1 MAFCT
6 KCGAAVA
13 EGSTFSGSCGRP
25 VNSSANATP
34 AGPGP
39 ALPASSAG
47 GLTPNVAGMLAYF
60 TFIPALLFL
69 LIEPYNR
76 DRFVRFHA
84 FQSLFFNVAWIALW
98 VVAAVI
104 GMIFAVVPMVGW
116 MMAVLLHAVIWL
128 GMLVLWVL
136 LLVKAYQNE
145 KFQLPVIGDLAEK
158 MAAQ

>member
-13 EGSTFSGSCGRP
+13 EGSTFCGSCGRP